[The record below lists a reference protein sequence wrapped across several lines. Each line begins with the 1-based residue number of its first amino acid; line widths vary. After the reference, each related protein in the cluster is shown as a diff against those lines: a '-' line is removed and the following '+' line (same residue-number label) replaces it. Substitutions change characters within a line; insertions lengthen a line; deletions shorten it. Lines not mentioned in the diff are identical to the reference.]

1 MDINNNDFFDE
12 IKKDEFD
19 DINISNSGI
28 NYGDSEN
35 KFSLKTII
43 IAITAGIIVA
53 SLSIILFTPSKR
65 KAQPTNFADIPTIP
79 SPQEPIK
86 IVPEDIKINEVF
98 ENASVY
104 TPTNFNTETPKTTTP
119 KKIVKPEPLPT
130 IPVQKVK
137 KAEIKK
143 VVPTTPETKKALIQ
157 KPEVQIVETA
167 TNVKG
172 EVKISEIKP
181 TPKAKGG
188 EWNVQLISTSS
199 EIAANREWTNLV
211 KKYPDILKGL
221 SHTVNKT
228 EVNGK
233 IYYRLRISNLES
245 SAKANEICDKLK
257 ANQLSC
263 FTTK

>member
-1 MDINNNDFFDE
+1 ME
-12 IKKDEFD
+12 KK
-19 DINISNSGI
+19 
-28 NYGDSEN
+28 Y
-35 KFSLKTII
+35 K
-43 IAITAGIIVA
+43 
-53 SLSIILFTPSKR
+53 
-65 KAQPTNFADIPTIP
+65 
-79 SPQEPIK
+79 
-86 IVPEDIKINEVF
+86 
-98 ENASVY
+98 
-104 TPTNFNTETPKTTTP
+104 
-119 KKIVKPEPLPT
+119 
-130 IPVQKVK
+130 
-137 KAEIKK
+137 
-143 VVPTTPETKKALIQ
+143 

-181 TPKAKGG
+181 TPKTKGG

-245 SAKANEICDKLK
+245 SAKANEICNKLK